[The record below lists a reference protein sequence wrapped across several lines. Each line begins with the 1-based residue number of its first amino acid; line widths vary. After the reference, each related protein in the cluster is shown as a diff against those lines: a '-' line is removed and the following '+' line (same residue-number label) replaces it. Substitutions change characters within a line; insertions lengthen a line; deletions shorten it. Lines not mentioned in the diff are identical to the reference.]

1 MGTSQMNCLINLK
14 HILIALTPYLVNVAL
29 AFALRFS
36 VIFTKRFEEKL
47 KKLSAGLFFTQM
59 IAIT

>member
-1 MGTSQMNCLINLK
+1 MNCLINLK
-14 HILIALTPYLVNVAL
+14 HILIALTPYLGNVAL
-29 AFALRFS
+29 AFALRIS

-47 KKLSAGLFFTQM
+47 KKLSAGLFFAQM